1 MDETLAG
8 AADPSPGLELLSS
21 GLGQR
26 SPPGLLPDQWES
38 VHSTHL
44 PPWAAHQPGDGARS
58 SQLYPHTP
66 LGRGPE
72 RGSHGVRHSDRPG
85 PTGEALQDRS
95 GGIRESP
102 EGGPGWKAEG
112 AGRRRRAVRRRVG
125 RVGGRAGLGRGHLGG
140 SHAPLPRPGPDAP
153 SLLQLTCTTPPTCG
167 LAPCRARGA
176 PWSGPG

>member
-38 VHSTHL
+38 VHSTPL

-102 EGGPGWKAEG
+102 EGGTGLEGRGGWAPQEG
-112 AGRRRRAVRRRVG
+112 SQEEGRSGRRSSWAGEGSPGRESRSAPAARA
-125 RVGGRAGLGRGHLGG
+125 
-140 SHAPLPRPGPDAP
+140 
-153 SLLQLTCTTPPTCG
+153 
-167 LAPCRARGA
+167 
-176 PWSGPG
+176 